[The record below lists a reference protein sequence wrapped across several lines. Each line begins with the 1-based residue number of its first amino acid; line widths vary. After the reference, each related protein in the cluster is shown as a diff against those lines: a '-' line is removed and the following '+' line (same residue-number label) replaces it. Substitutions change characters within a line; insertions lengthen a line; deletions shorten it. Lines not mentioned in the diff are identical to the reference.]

1 MILEVFSK
9 TTRERVG
16 IIKMFKFCQYTRE
29 FCGSG
34 SFSIKVSIEDTII
47 RSLNPEH
54 MILFDQG
61 VMGIIKNV
69 KMSTE
74 ESIVTVQG
82 YLLNKLLYYRSFLVT
97 KVFKG
102 MAGSIARD
110 MVDFFFIRNSDSRRN
125 IPGMTLS
132 TDDKYNPILPKTSI
146 QATGKTVGYVME
158 SLLGSFDSGYD
169 IVPIIAAYDESSDK
183 PTNISSYEFRVLAPA
198 NRSIENTDGN
208 TPVIFSKTMNNLSSA
223 TYEEDA
229 TEYCSVAIVAGEGEG
244 TERITLE
251 VGDTVASGID
261 RIELYVDA
269 RDLQSSLEDGTTMTE
284 DEYRQVLKNRG
295 ESHLE
300 DARSF
305 LSFDGTIIDGAS
317 SYVYGKDFF
326 LGDYVSVIEKTLGI
340 IATVQISSVTKSL
353 TESGEKIDIVF
364 GKEKVLIQ
372 KIIRK
377 RGVV

>member
-16 IIKMFKFCQYTRE
+16 IIKMFKFSQYTRE

-47 RSLNPEH
+47 RSLNPDH

-146 QATGKTVGYVME
+146 QATGKSVGYVME
-158 SLLGSFDSGYD
+158 SMLGSFNSGYD
-169 IVPIIAAYDESSDK
+169 IVPIITAYNESSDK
-183 PTNISSYEFRVLAPA
+183 PTNISSYEFRVLAPV

-223 TYEEDA
+223 TYEEDE

-251 VGDTVASGID
+251 VGDTAASGID

-326 LGDYVSVIEKTLGI
+326 LGDYVSVIDNTLGI

-372 KIIRK
+372 K
-377 RGVV
+377 